1 MIEKQYRIKDDDLF
15 QTVITLLPL
24 GLDSRS
30 GRL

>member
-1 MIEKQYRIKDDDLF
+1 MIEKLYRIKDDDLF

-24 GLDSRS
+24 GLDSKS

>member
-15 QTVITLLPL
+15 QTAITLLPL